1 MKQICASCVGIN
13 VNKII
18 KTDNDSIPKW
28 LENTDY
34 VTEFI
39 QNQKKFKEFHRQNT
53 SMKMDL
59 DVGMSRSGKYILYW
73 GAAPSFLPLIKNAKK
88 AYGDFKNNGIAKV
101 NKKGI
106 ATLYFDCPQAYSTI
120 AKGKKNKES
129 FYRHIHF
136 CFSNKQNNEW
146 LSTVYTKIIVCK
158 LSLQH
163 TLKIV
168 HKGDAIL
175 LNSLPRE
182 YYGKSHIPCSYN
194 LPHTE
199 IKRMTQK
206 EVYDWISDVVKTNY
220 SKLHKL
226 LQKGKLNIYELP
238 IIIYCAHSGC
248 NSSDIAAK
256 ELLKKGFV
264 NISEFKGGMKEY
276 LQSKST

>member
-18 KTDNDSIPKW
+18 KTNNDSLPKW
-28 LENTDY
+28 LQHTDY
-34 VTEFI
+34 VIEFI
-39 QNQKKFKEFHRQNT
+39 QNQKKIKEFHRQSA

-59 DVGMSRSGKYILYW
+59 DVGVSKVGKYVLYW
-73 GAAPSFLPLIKNAKK
+73 GAADSHSPLIKDAKK
-88 AYGDFKNNGIAKV
+88 AYGNFKNNGIAKV

-106 ATLYFDCPQAYSTI
+106 ATLYFNCPQAYSTVV
-120 AKGKKNKES
+120 KGKKNKES

-158 LSLQH
+158 LNLQH

-168 HKGDAIL
+168 HKGDAVL

-182 YYGKSHIPCSYN
+182 YYGKGHIDCSYN

-199 IKRMTQK
+199 IKRMSQK
-206 EVYDWISDVVKTNY
+206 ELYEWFSDVVKINY

-238 IIIYCAHSGC
+238 IIVYCAHSGC
-248 NSSDIAAK
+248 NSSNIAAK